1 MKVIAKAI
9 PQSEQAA
16 KQIAQK
22 VNQEVVAA
30 VEKMAHEW
38 IGESKLIHAGAA
50 LRLAKT
56 LKEQCESK

>member
-1 MKVIAKAI
+1 MKVSAKSI
-9 PQSEQAA
+9 PQAERAA
-16 KQIAQK
+16 KQIAKK
-22 VNQEVVAA
+22 VNQEVVAT

-56 LKEQCESK
+56 LKEQCEPN